1 MAFSLYCL
9 LNENS
14 NQFSLQFLETE
25 LTSCF
30 SKTTGF
36 NVQYEEDPLDSSEKH
51 LLLSWENW
59 WIRVFYETGQHI
71 IDDSIKIATYA
82 EPSRARDFSN
92 INKRIVVRFADDKS
106 KNYTNHTILMLDYL
120 EDIENII
127 IFNPHNNTFFES

>member
-9 LNENS
+9 LNENL
-14 NQFSLQFLETE
+14 NQFSLQFLEKE

-36 NVQYEEDPLDSSEKH
+36 NVQYEEDSFDSYEKH
-51 LLLSWENW
+51 LFLSWANW

-71 IDDSIKIATYA
+71 IDDSMKIATYA
-82 EPSRARDFSN
+82 EPSRAKDFFN
-92 INKRIVVRFADDKS
+92 INKRIVVKFADDKS